1 MSWVFTNLDTGTVD
15 GADYGSYLVPVERLT
30 DDERQ
35 VLDDAVDFGSFTDEA
50 CEIVARVGLPIVA
63 LIELWEKSQARAVV
77 S

>member
-1 MSWVFTNLDTGTVD
+1 MSWVFTNLDTGTVE

-35 VLDDAVDFGSFTDEA
+35 VLDDASDFGSFTDEA
-50 CEIVARVGLPIVA
+50 CEIVARVGVPVLA
-63 LIELWEKSQARAVV
+63 LIELWENHRARAVV

>member
-35 VLDDAVDFGSFTDEA
+35 VLTDADQFGYYGPEA
-50 CEIVARVGLPIVA
+50 SEIVARVGVPIVA
-63 LIELWEKSQARAVV
+63 LIEMWENSRARAVV